1 MEIRFAEKKDL
12 KAIIAL
18 CKAHAAYEKAT
29 FSGENKL
36 ELLENHLF
44 SDESDL
50 KCLVVED
57 CNEIVGYAT
66 FFKQFSTWE
75 ASYYLYLDCL
85 FLNEQQRGKGVGK
98 KLMELIKD
106 YAISQACSII
116 QWQTPNFNEKAIQ
129 FYNSIGVKSKSKE
142 RFTWK
147 V

>member
-12 KAIIAL
+12 KIIVAL
-18 CKAHAAYEKAT
+18 CKAHAAYEKAV
-29 FSGENKL
+29 FSEENKL
-36 ELLENHLF
+36 ELLEKHLF

-106 YAISQACSII
+106 YAISQECSII
-116 QWQTPNFNEKAIQ
+116 QWQTPNFNKKAIQ
-129 FYNSIGVKSKSKE
+129 FYNDIGATSKSKE